1 MIQYYYIQ
9 SWMTTELNLKGLEKE
24 IFAIIYGF
32 QVNNQE
38 CHCSLSEFAKTTGY
52 SIRHVVRALKRLIDD
67 KYIIKEEIFLNNL
80 KFCKYKINKGTD
92 KMSEVVTSCQGGN
105 DILSGG
111 VMTSCHKGTD
121 KMSYNNILN
130 NIDNNIDIVVVEKEK
145 LYGEYQNVFLS
156 ESNYN
161 KLLGISLSK
170 KLLEETIDNLSSKIE
185 EGAEQPYKSD
195 CPNAHFIRLK
205 KYIDYRRKHPEK
217 FKEQEEFN
225 PYEVGEYNA
234 N

>member
-52 SIRHVVRALKRLIDD
+52 SRMNITRAI
-67 KYIIKEEIFLNNL
+67 NNL
-80 KFCKYKINKGTD
+80 IKRGFIEKIDVFINNIKFCKYRTLKEGSNKMLPVVTKCDEGSN
-92 KMSEVVTSCQGGN
+92 KMLQGVVTSCYRGSN
-105 DILSGG
+105 
-111 VMTSCHKGTD
+111 
-121 KMSYNNILN
+121 KMLPNNILN
-130 NIDNNIDIVVVEKEK
+130 NIDNNIDIVVEKEK
-145 LYGEYQNVFLS
+145 LFGEYQNVFLS

-185 EGAEQPYKSD
+185 EGAEQPYKND

-217 FKEQEEFN
+217 FKDTEEFN